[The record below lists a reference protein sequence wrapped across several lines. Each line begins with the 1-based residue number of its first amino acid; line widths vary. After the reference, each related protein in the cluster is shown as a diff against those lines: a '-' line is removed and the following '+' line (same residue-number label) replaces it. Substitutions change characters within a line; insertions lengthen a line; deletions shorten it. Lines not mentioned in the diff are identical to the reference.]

1 MRPSGKYAVLS
12 LSRQSATLRVKNTE
26 IFIWKKGQLTTAEKR
41 KLKIEQLKARLQK
54 EESRLNAQLR
64 KERTGQLMAF
74 GIYLEAFLKVATPEE
89 RELIRTRMGEILEGR
104 NLERALAGL
113 ARIERGRN
121 EK

>member
-1 MRPSGKYAVLS
+1 MEK
-12 LSRQSATLRVKNTE
+12 E
-26 IFIWKKGQLTTAEKR
+26 QLTTAEKR

-89 RELIRTRMGEILEGR
+89 REQIKARIGEFLEGR
-104 NLERALAGL
+104 NLDRAIAGIK
-113 ARIERGRN
+113 RIEVSIGKDINDR
-121 EK
+121 

>member
-1 MRPSGKYAVLS
+1 MEK
-12 LSRQSATLRVKNTE
+12 E
-26 IFIWKKGQLTTAEKR
+26 QLTTAEKR

-74 GIYLEAFLKVATPEE
+74 GIYLEGFLKVATPEE
-89 RELIRTRMGEILEGR
+89 RELIRTRMGDILEGR

-113 ARIERGRN
+113 KRIEAAIGSDIHN
-121 EK
+121 K

>member
-1 MRPSGKYAVLS
+1 MEK
-12 LSRQSATLRVKNTE
+12 E
-26 IFIWKKGQLTTAEKR
+26 QLTTAEKR
-41 KLKIEQLKARLQK
+41 KLKIEQLKTRLQK

-104 NLERALAGL
+104 NLERALAGFS
-113 ARIERGRN
+113 RIERGKN
-121 EK
+121 DK

>member
-1 MRPSGKYAVLS
+1 MEK
-12 LSRQSATLRVKNTE
+12 E
-26 IFIWKKGQLTTAEKR
+26 QLTTAEKR

-89 RELIRTRMGEILEGR
+89 CEQIKARMGEILEGR
-104 NLERALAGL
+104 NLERALAGIK
-113 ARIERGRN
+113 RIKAAMVSDIHN
-121 EK
+121 K

>member
-1 MRPSGKYAVLS
+1 MEK
-12 LSRQSATLRVKNTE
+12 E
-26 IFIWKKGQLTTAEKR
+26 QLTTAEKR

-89 RELIRTRMGEILEGR
+89 RTQIKTRMGEILEGR
-104 NLERALAGL
+104 NLDRALAGINRL
-113 ARIERGRN
+113 
-121 EK
+121 EKE

>member
-1 MRPSGKYAVLS
+1 MEK
-12 LSRQSATLRVKNTE
+12 E
-26 IFIWKKGQLTTAEKR
+26 QLTTAEKR

-89 RELIRTRMGEILEGR
+89 RKQIKTSMDRLLDGR
-104 NLERALAGL
+104 NLERALAGIKRL
-113 ARIERGRN
+113 
-121 EK
+121 EKE